1 MITLH
6 NEGGGKYRVLVECG
20 GVTVT
25 SPARGF
31 DVMHEL
37 YRSLTELDNDRLAL
51 IRLTRLCIYQVCN
64 D

>member
-6 NEGGGKYRVLVECG
+6 NEGGGMYRVSVECG

-31 DVMHEL
+31 DAMFDL
-37 YRSLTELDNDRLAL
+37 YENLVALDNDRLAV

>member
-6 NEGGGKYRVLVECG
+6 NEGGGKYRVSVECG

-25 SPARGF
+25 SPTRGY
-31 DVMHEL
+31 DAMLKL
-37 YRSLTELDNDRLAL
+37 YRYLKGLDNDRAAM

>member
-6 NEGGGKYRVLVECG
+6 NEGGGKYRVSVECG
-20 GVTVT
+20 GVTIT

-31 DVMHEL
+31 DTMFEIYKNL
-37 YRSLTELDNDRLAL
+37 KGLDNDRLAV
-51 IRLTRLCIYQVCN
+51 IKLTRLCIYQVCN

>member
-1 MITLH
+1 MIKLY
-6 NEGGGKYRVLVECG
+6 NAGGGMYRVSVECG

-25 SPARGF
+25 SPARDF
-31 DVMHEL
+31 DTMHEL
-37 YRSLTELDNDRLAL
+37 FWGLAELDNDRLAL

>member
-6 NEGGGKYRVLVECG
+6 NEGGGKYRVSVECG

-25 SPARGF
+25 SPTREF
-31 DVMHEL
+31 DAMLKL
-37 YRSLTELDNDRLAL
+37 YSYLKGLDNDRAAM

>member
-6 NEGGGKYRVLVECG
+6 NEGDGKYRVSVECG

-25 SPARGF
+25 SPARDF
-31 DVMHEL
+31 DTMYEL
-37 YRSLTELDNDRLAL
+37 FWSLTELDNDRLAV

>member
-6 NEGGGKYRVLVECG
+6 NEGGGMYRVSVECD

-31 DVMHEL
+31 DAMYEL
-37 YRSLTELDNDRLAL
+37 FWNLTELDNDRLAL

>member
-6 NEGGGKYRVLVECG
+6 NEGCGKYRVSVECD

-25 SPARGF
+25 SPTRGF
-31 DVMHEL
+31 DAMFKL
-37 YRSLTELDNDRLAL
+37 YRSLTELDNDRLAV
-51 IRLTRLCIYQVCN
+51 IRLTRLCIYQLCN